1 MEERAHFTPRL
12 FEFFKELRMNN
23 NKAWFTANKKRF
35 EQDVRD
41 PCLQF
46 VMDFGSILPSIN
58 RHYIADPRPN
68 GGSIFRINRDIRF
81 SSDKSP
87 YKTNAGV
94 HFKHEAG
101 RDVHA
106 PGFYLHLQPG
116 EVYGGVGLWR
126 PEPESLGKIRDAIVA
141 NSPKWQRVK
150 EDVVF
155 NKSFTLEGESLMR
168 PPKGYAPDHPHIE
181 DIKRKDF
188 IASQRFTQ
196 DEVGSADFIDRYAE
210 MCRKS
215 APLMEFLTTAV
226 GLPW

>member
-1 MEERAHFTPRL
+1 MAKKAHFTPRL
-12 FEFFKELRMNN
+12 FQFFEELKVNN
-23 NKAWFTANKKRF
+23 NKEWFTANKKRF

-46 VMDFGSILPSIN
+46 VVDFATVLPGISP
-58 RHYIADPRPN
+58 HYVADPRPN

-81 SSDKSP
+81 ANDKSP

-101 RDVHA
+101 KDVHA

-116 EVYGGVGLWR
+116 EVFGGVGLWK
-126 PEPESLGKIRDAIVA
+126 PEPDSLGKIRDAIAA

-150 EDVVF
+150 QDAL
-155 NKSFTLEGESLMR
+155 FTKNFKLEGESLSR
-168 PPKGYAPDHPHIE
+168 PPKGYAPDHPQIE

-188 IASQRFTQ
+188 LVSRQFTV
-196 DEVGSADFIDRYAE
+196 EETCAPGFIDKYAE
-210 MCRKS
+210 MCRQS